1 MFAKGSNSNLIKDNR
16 TLQYDHKLLISDFP
30 HINIFIQREYFK
42 IFDIIEQY
50 LFRKIQ
56 IYNMHYP
63 DIKYIKYLP
72 QFIKQYILNIFITL
86 FIKECW
92 F

>member
-42 IFDIIEQY
+42 IFDIIE
-50 LFRKIQ
+50 
-56 IYNMHYP
+56 
-63 DIKYIKYLP
+63 
-72 QFIKQYILNIFITL
+72 
-86 FIKECW
+86 
-92 F
+92 